1 MREPRGGVPRPAP
14 SPDTQRA
21 QRLLV
26 AGATGGHVGALLVT
40 VGFFALKGAASGVS
54 CLLACAVTLA
64 FYTIGQAVQVR
75 MADADVA
82 KVLTAS
88 LLSYGVR
95 VSALGGLL
103 AVALSQQDRLT
114 QMDPSAVVAG
124 TLTVVVTWLAAEI
137 VVFSRLRFPVF
148 DDPAPKPGTHPAS

>member
-1 MREPRGGVPRPAP
+1 MPEPRAGFSRPAL
-14 SPDTQRA
+14 SPDAQRA

-26 AGATGGHVGALLVT
+26 GGAIGGHAGALVCT
-40 VGFFALKGAASGVS
+40 AAFFVLKGPTSGVS

-64 FYTIGQAVQVR
+64 FYVIGQAVQIR
-75 MADADVA
+75 MADADVS

-103 AVALSQQDRLT
+103 AVALSQQDRLAL
-114 QMDPSAVVAG
+114 MDATAVVAG

-137 VVFSRLRFPVF
+137 VTFSRLRFPVF
-148 DDPAPKPGTHPAS
+148 DDPASKPGTHAAS